1 MDLDIRII
9 QHKEFLK
16 TTPNGQIDLQKSE
29 QVLLRLASLN
39 KPPNNRDVLLDLR
52 NTTNGLTILHITV
65 LVELMIKH
73 RDSFRNKLAIITE
86 TGTPHQLAAFMETY
100 AVNRGFQIAAFDNFE
115 AAILWLAT
123 TIIDVTSADD

>member
-9 QHKEFLK
+9 QHNEFLK
-16 TTPNGQIDLQKSE
+16 TTPSGQIDLKTSKR
-29 QVLLRLASLN
+29 VLHRLASLN
-39 KPPNNRDVLLDLR
+39 RLPSKRDVLLDLR
-52 NTTNGLTILHITV
+52 DTTSGLTILDITE

-73 RDSFRNKLAIITE
+73 RDSFRNKLAIITK

-100 AVNRGFQIAAFDNFE
+100 AVNRGFHVAAFDNFE

-123 TIIDVTSADD
+123 IIAVPPEDQ

>member
-16 TTPNGQIDLQKSE
+16 TVPNGEIDLEKSKRI
-29 QVLLRLASLN
+29 LLRLASLN
-39 KPPNNRDVLLDLR
+39 NPPSNRDVLLDLR
-52 NTTNGLTILHITV
+52 DATNRLTILDITE

-73 RDSFRNKLAIITE
+73 RDSFRNKLGIITE
-86 TGTPHQLAAFMETY
+86 PGAQHQLAAFMEMY
-100 AVNRGFQIAAFDNFE
+100 AVNRGFQVAAFDSFE

-123 TIIDVTSADD
+123 TIDVTPNDD